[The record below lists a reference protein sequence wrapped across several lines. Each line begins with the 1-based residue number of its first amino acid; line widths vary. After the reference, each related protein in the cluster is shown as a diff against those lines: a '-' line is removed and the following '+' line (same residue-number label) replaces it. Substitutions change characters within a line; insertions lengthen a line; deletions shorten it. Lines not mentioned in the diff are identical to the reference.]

1 MIKNVFDNKYAEC
14 LILRDQADGSGE
26 KGEAVGLALVSP
38 QSENSCK
45 GTVLI
50 CSTFSTTLHGLEPLV
65 YT

>member
-38 QSENSCK
+38 QPKDNSEK
-45 GTVLI
+45 TILI
-50 CSTFSTTLHGLEPLV
+50 CSTFSITLHGLEPLV